1 MSNWWQQSA
10 KIICQ
15 ASRQLAITRQQLL
28 TKPAGSLGLLEQI
41 AIDFAGWQQREIP
54 QLEKIQICVFA
65 GDHGIVEEGVSAFP
79 QIVTVE
85 MVKNFASGGAAISV
99 IAKQVGASFSVV
111 NMGLAVSLDEV
122 AGVID
127 CSVASGTNNFS
138 KAPAMDSQQ
147 MASALQAGAAQINS
161 DTQLFVGGEMGIGN
175 STSAA
180 AIVSAVL
187 GLPADQTVGKG
198 TGINDA
204 GLATKRAVI
213 KSAIVLHKQ
222 QLATP
227 EGILSC
233 LGGFEIAALV
243 GAYIRCAQIG
253 VPILIDGY
261 ISSAAALLACE
272 LNPSVRCWMLFAHRS
287 QESGHEYVLA
297 ALNAS
302 PLLDLQLRLGEGS
315 GAGVALPLV
324 KMALA
329 LHQSMATFEQA
340 QVSNT

>member
-1 MSNWWQQSA
+1 MSNWWQQPT
-10 KIICQ
+10 KTICQ
-15 ASRQLAITRQQLL
+15 PSKKLALARQQQL
-28 TKPAGSLGLLEQI
+28 TKPAGSLGVLEQI
-41 AIDFAGWQQREIP
+41 AIDFAGWQGCEIA
-54 QLEKIQICVFA
+54 QLERIQICVFA

-79 QIVTVE
+79 QIVTAE

-138 KAPAMDSQQ
+138 KAPAMDNQQ
-147 MASALQAGAAQINS
+147 MASALQAGAAQIDS

-187 GLPADQTVGKG
+187 GLPADKTVGKG
-198 TGINDA
+198 TGVNDA

-213 KSAIVLHKQ
+213 KRAIALHKQ

-227 EGILSC
+227 EGILAC

-261 ISSAAALLACE
+261 ISSTAALLACE
-272 LNPSVRCWMLFAHRS
+272 LNSSVRPWMLFAHRS
-287 QESGHEYVLA
+287 QEPGHEYVLA
-297 ALNAS
+297 ALKAS

-324 KMALA
+324 KIALA

-340 QVSNT
+340 EVSNK

>member
-1 MSNWWQQSA
+1 MNNWWQQPA
-10 KIICQ
+10 KTICQ
-15 ASRQLAITRQQLL
+15 PSRQLAIARQQQL
-28 TKPAGSLGLLEQI
+28 TKPAGSLGLLEQV
-41 AIDFAGWQQREIP
+41 AIDFAGWQQCEIP

-65 GDHGIVEEGVSAFP
+65 ADHGIVEEGVSAFP
-79 QIVTVE
+79 QIVTGE
-85 MVKNFASGGAAISV
+85 MVKNFASGGAAVSV
-99 IAKQVGASFSVV
+99 IAQQVGANFSVV
-111 NMGLAVSLDEV
+111 NMGLTVSLDEV

-127 CSVASGTNNFS
+127 CRVASGTNNFS
-138 KAPAMDSQQ
+138 KAPAMDSRQ
-147 MASALQAGAAQINS
+147 MASALQAGAAQIDS

-187 GLPADQTVGKG
+187 GLPADKTVGKG
-198 TGINDA
+198 TGVDDA

-227 EGILSC
+227 EGILTC

-253 VPILIDGY
+253 VPIFIDGY

-272 LNPSVRCWMLFAHRS
+272 LNPSVRPWMLFAHRS
-287 QESGHEYVLA
+287 QEPGHEYVLA
-297 ALNAS
+297 ALKAS

-329 LHQSMATFEQA
+329 LHESMATFEQA
-340 QVSNT
+340 DVSNK

>member
-1 MSNWWQQSA
+1 MNNWWQQA
-10 KIICQ
+10 TKTICQ
-15 ASRQLAITRQQLL
+15 PSRQLAIARQQQL
-28 TKPAGSLGLLEQI
+28 TKPAGSLGLLEQV

-65 GDHGIVEEGVSAFP
+65 ADHGIVEEGVSAFP
-79 QIVTVE
+79 QIVTGE

-99 IAKQVGASFSVV
+99 IAQQVGANFSVV

-127 CSVASGTNNFS
+127 CRVASGTNNFS
-138 KAPAMDSQQ
+138 KTPAMDSQQ

-187 GLPADQTVGKG
+187 GLPADKAVGKG
-198 TGINDA
+198 TGVNDA

-213 KSAIVLHKQ
+213 KSAIALHKP

-227 EGILSC
+227 EGILAC

-272 LNPSVRCWMLFAHRS
+272 LNPGVRSWMLFAHRS
-287 QESGHEYVLA
+287 QEPGHEYVLA
-297 ALNAS
+297 ALKAS

-340 QVSNT
+340 QVSNK

>member
-1 MSNWWQQSA
+1 MSNWWQQLA
-10 KIICQ
+10 KTICQ
-15 ASRQLAITRQQLL
+15 PSRQLAITRQQQL
-28 TKPAGSLGLLEQI
+28 TKPAGSLGLLELI
-41 AIDFAGWQQREIP
+41 AIDFAGWQQREIA

-79 QIVTVE
+79 QIVTAE
-85 MVKNFASGGAAISV
+85 MVKNFASGGAAIAV
-99 IAKQVGASFSVV
+99 IAKQVGARFSVV

-127 CSVASGTNNFS
+127 CSVASGTNNFA
-138 KAPAMDSQQ
+138 KARAMDSHQ
-147 MASALQAGAAQINS
+147 MAKAMQVGAEQVDN

-180 AIVSAVL
+180 AIVSAAL
-187 GLPADQTVGKG
+187 GLSTDQTVGKG
-198 TGINDA
+198 TGVDSA
-204 GLATKRAVI
+204 GLAKKRTVI
-213 KSAIVLHKQ
+213 ARALDLHGE
-222 QLATP
+222 QLTTP
-227 EGILSC
+227 TSILSY

-243 GAYIRCAQIG
+243 GAYIRCAQMGI
-253 VPILIDGY
+253 PILVDGY
-261 ISSAAALLACE
+261 ISSAAALLACQ
-272 LNPSVRCWMLFAHRS
+272 LNPSVRNWMLFAHRS
-287 QESGHEYVLA
+287 QEPGHEYVLA
-297 ALNAS
+297 ALKAS

>member
-1 MSNWWQQSA
+1 MRNWWQYPSKA
-10 KIICQ
+10 ICQ
-15 ASRQLAITRQQLL
+15 SSRQLAITRQQLL

-41 AIDFAGWQQREIP
+41 AIDFAGWQQCEIP

-79 QIVTVE
+79 QIVTAE

-99 IAKQVGASFSVV
+99 IAKQVGARFSAV

-243 GAYIRCAQIG
+243 GAYIGCAQIG

-272 LNPSVRCWMLFAHRS
+272 LNPGVRRWMLFAHRS
-287 QESGHEYVLA
+287 QEPGHEYVLA

-329 LHQSMATFEQA
+329 LHQLMATFEQA
-340 QVSNT
+340 QVSKT

>member
-1 MSNWWQQSA
+1 M
-10 KIICQ
+10 
-15 ASRQLAITRQQLL
+15 AITRQQLL

-79 QIVTVE
+79 QIVTAE

-99 IAKQVGASFSVV
+99 IAKQVGARFSAV

-138 KAPAMDSQQ
+138 KAPAMDRQQ

-272 LNPSVRCWMLFAHRS
+272 LNPGVRRWMLFAHRS
-287 QESGHEYVLA
+287 QEPGHEYVLA

-329 LHQSMATFEQA
+329 LHQLMATFEQA
-340 QVSNT
+340 QVSKT